1 MSPELAQFYSE
12 LQQFIDE
19 GKTSKDKFK
28 TDCGICGNL
37 YYFCKYHKIPFSN
50 EAELYI
56 ELITS
61 FKEAKL
67 NFRYP
72 FNNGSLNA
80 YVRDDCLNNP
90 LRLAWIKDHAN
101 TCSQQTP

>member
-28 TDCGICGNL
+28 TDCGLCVNL
-37 YYFCKYHKIPFSN
+37 AYFCKYHKIPFSK
-50 EAELYI
+50 EVDLDI
-56 ELITS
+56 ELMKS
-61 FKEAKL
+61 FTEEGL
-67 NFRYP
+67 PFSYP
-72 FNNGSLNA
+72 FNNGSLVA
-80 YVRDDCLNNP
+80 YSEDDHLNNP

-101 TCSQQTP
+101 QCSKQTP